1 MTRLTG
7 RWFEGNRAILEEL
20 VARNFGFTPIAV
32 FELSETCLHGDI
44 TAFVFGAMCRKL
56 AFRFED
62 RSVWDWLEETM
73 HAGSIRE
80 AYELYADGATPEN
93 KQRLS
98 HALEMAR
105 RAIHTEQDWLTAWA
119 WESGA
124 FIGWTE
130 DEARDYCRR
139 IVDNEFIQ
147 PVMAETPRIN
157 RQAPIP
163 TGDVYVYSEMKELIG
178 EMNAAHWQIWILSMS
193 PRWLAEVVA
202 EKFSIPGNRVLGMTR
217 ALGPQGTIL
226 PAQVQPFCYD
236 IGKWYSYR
244 NFVNRTQAPQFVAFN
259 EENDWLFAEHA
270 TDVRLVINPGSAP
283 LRDYAGWRAECG
295 EKWLIQEF

>member
-1 MTRLTG
+1 
-7 RWFEGNRAILEEL
+7 
-20 VARNFGFTPIAV
+20 
-32 FELSETCLHGDI
+32 
-44 TAFVFGAMCRKL
+44 
-56 AFRFED
+56 
-62 RSVWDWLEETM
+62 M

-80 AYELYADGATPEN
+80 AYEFYADAGIPEN

-98 HALEMAR
+98 DALEIAR

-147 PVMAETPRIN
+147 PVMVETPRIN
-157 RQAPIP
+157 RKEPIP
-163 TGDVYVYSEMKELIG
+163 TGDVYVYSEMKELIR

-217 ALGPQGTIL
+217 GLARHDLASPSATILLRHWQVVQLPEFCESNSSSPIRCVQRRKRLAFRGARNRCALGDQPRFRAPSGLCRLARRVRRKMVNPRIL
-226 PAQVQPFCYD
+226 GA
-236 IGKWYSYR
+236 IK
-244 NFVNRTQAPQFVAFN
+244 
-259 EENDWLFAEHA
+259 
-270 TDVRLVINPGSAP
+270 
-283 LRDYAGWRAECG
+283 
-295 EKWLIQEF
+295 